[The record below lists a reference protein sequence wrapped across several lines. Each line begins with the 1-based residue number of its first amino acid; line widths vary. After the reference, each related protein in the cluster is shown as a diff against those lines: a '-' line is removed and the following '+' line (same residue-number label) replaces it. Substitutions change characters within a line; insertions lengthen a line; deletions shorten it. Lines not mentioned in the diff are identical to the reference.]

1 MATGR
6 RRAARVPQPLAV
18 SGGLWLDRKGKRF
31 LGEKRIALLEGIEAL
46 GSITRAAKAV
56 GLSYKGAWDALDG
69 IENVAE
75 ERVVTRAVGGR
86 AGGGS
91 RLTAHGRALV
101 RLYRD
106 IESGHRRVLS
116 QLEREHGDADRLQN
130 LLKAITMKTSAR
142 NQLRGKV
149 TSVRRGAVNADV
161 TIDLGHG
168 VEIVANVT
176 VEAVDELGLARGR
189 DAQVLIKASF
199 VLLATGDVLNV
210 STRNRLAG
218 IVKKI
223 VRGPVNSEVSIE
235 LADTRSLIAVTS
247 SASVKALALKVGMP
261 VHALINAS
269 HVLIAVND

>member
-1 MATGR
+1 MATQR
-6 RRAARVPQPLAV
+6 RVARAPQPLAV
-18 SGGLWLDRKGKRF
+18 KGGLWLDRKGERF
-31 LGEKRIALLEGIEAL
+31 LGEKRIALLESIDGL

-56 GLSYKGAWDALDG
+56 GLSYKGAWDALDA

-91 RLTAHGRALV
+91 RLTEHGRSLV

-116 QLEREHGDADRLQN
+116 QLEREHGDADRLRN

-161 TIDLGHG
+161 TVDLGHG
-168 VEIVANVT
+168 LEVVANVT
-176 VEAVDELGLARGR
+176 VEAVDELGLERGR
-189 DAQVLIKASF
+189 DVQVLVKASF
-199 VLLATGDVLNV
+199 VMLATGDAVNV
-210 STRNRLAG
+210 SARNRLAG

-223 VRGPVNSEVSIE
+223 ARGPVNSEVRIE
-235 LADTRSLIAVTS
+235 LADTRLLIAVIS
-247 SASVKALALKVGMP
+247 SSSVKELGLKVGMP
-261 VHALINAS
+261 AHALINAS
-269 HVLIAVND
+269 NVLIAVND